1 MKKEIERLQ
10 KEYQD
15 ILQGKEIML
24 EMEKSDPL
32 DNRSAR
38 CYRLWVVITLD
49 NIICE
54 YGFCKNK
61 EFILERFEYDIKGQL
76 KDIEYKKQELE
87 GNLETLEFVRKELGL
102 NEK

>member
-10 KEYQD
+10 NEYQD
-15 ILQGKEIML
+15 VLQGKEIIL

-38 CYRLWVVITLD
+38 CYKVWVVINLD

-61 EFILERFEYDIKGQL
+61 EFILERFENKLKGL
-76 KDIEYKKQELE
+76 RGE
-87 GNLETLEFVRKELGL
+87 
-102 NEK
+102 